1 MRLKG
6 KCAVIT
12 SSANPRGIGFGT
24 AKVFA
29 REGADILLT
38 YHNDSKE
45 TVENA
50 LGTLRDL
57 GVKAHAVWADVTS
70 EDAVNSIIS
79 AADEKLGG
87 LDILVNN
94 AGACV
99 WEALPDISEEGM
111 ALMGNVNLLGTLR
124 CTKAAVTYMR
134 AHQINGRIINISSC
148 NARRP
153 NPGMGGYG
161 GMKAGMDLMTQ
172 CLAME
177 LAPWHIT
184 ANQVWPG
191 YVVTDINKGQPGG
204 LTEEGIKNSLKT
216 IPVGT
221 MAQPE
226 DIGEAALFFAEDKAK
241 TVTGAVI
248 KVDGGAF
255 IRCLQ

>member
-6 KCAVIT
+6 KKVLITGAV
-12 SSANPRGIGFGT
+12 NPRGIGFGV

-29 REGADILLT
+29 REGADVVVS
-38 YHNDSKE
+38 YRRDSQE
-45 TVENA
+45 TVDNA
-50 LGTLRDL
+50 LEILRGM
-57 GVKAHAVWADVTS
+57 GVKAYAVHGDITSDEDVKKMVDTT
-70 EDAVNSIIS
+70 V
-79 AADEKLGG
+79 EKLGG

-99 WEALPDISEEGM
+99 WEELSAITEKGLKIMSDVI
-111 ALMGNVNLLGTLR
+111 LMGTLR
-124 CTKAAVTYMR
+124 CSRTAAIYMKE
-134 AHQINGRIINISSC
+134 NNVEGRIINISSC

-172 CLAME
+172 SMAIE
-177 LAPWHIT
+177 LAPYHIT

-204 LTEEGIKNSLKT
+204 LTDEGIKNSMKT
-216 IPVGT
+216 IPVGV
-221 MAQPE
+221 MAVPE
-226 DIGEAALFFAEDKAK
+226 DIGEAALFFAEDTNR
-241 TVTGAVI
+241 TVTGAAI

>member
-1 MRLKG
+1 MRLKDKKVLITG
-6 KCAVIT
+6 AV
-12 SSANPRGIGFGT
+12 NPRGIGFGV

-29 REGADILLT
+29 REGADIVIT
-38 YHNDSKE
+38 YRSDSQ
-45 TVENA
+45 TAVEEA
-50 LGTLRDL
+50 LQELHAM
-57 GVKAHAVWADVTS
+57 GVKAFAVHGDITSDEDVKNMVQT
-70 EDAVNSIIS
+70 AV
-79 AADEKLGG
+79 EKLGG

-99 WEALPDISEEGM
+99 WETLENITEKGLKIMSDVN
-111 ALMGNVNLLGTLR
+111 LMGTMR
-124 CTKAAVTYMR
+124 CSREAALYMR
-134 AHQINGRIINISSC
+134 EHEVAGRIINISSC

-161 GMKAGMDLMTQ
+161 AMKAGMDLMTQ
-172 CLAME
+172 SMAIE
-177 LAPWHIT
+177 LAPFHIT

-204 LTEEGIKNSLKT
+204 LTEEGIRNSLKT
-216 IPVGT
+216 IPVGV
-221 MAQPE
+221 MATPE
-226 DIGEAALFFAEDKAK
+226 DIGEAALFFAEEKNR